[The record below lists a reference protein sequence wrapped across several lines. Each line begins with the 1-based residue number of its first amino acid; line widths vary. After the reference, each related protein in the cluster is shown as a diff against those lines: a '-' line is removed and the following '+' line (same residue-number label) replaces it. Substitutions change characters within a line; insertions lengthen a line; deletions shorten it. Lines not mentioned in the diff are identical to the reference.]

1 VYDFLVYD
9 YLLSMDNVFADM
21 LDVLEI
27 PEDEMIELLGEFCTI
42 SIERLDEVEE
52 FLALRNQ
59 ISEGQFTIMLRRLHS
74 LRGGVAMLGIETLNE
89 LTGDLQRS
97 LKLTKRTF
105 GISGIPEVSWIDFG
119 TSLAQIKAEVC
130 RWDDFVSPEA

>member
-1 VYDFLVYD
+1 MGGSL
-9 YLLSMDNVFADM
+9 
-21 LDVLEI
+21 
-27 PEDEMIELLGEFCTI
+27 PGEFCTI

-59 ISEGQFTIMLRRLHS
+59 VSEGQFTIMVRRLHS

-105 GISGIPEVSWIDFG
+105 GISGVLSQPVPQLKLCAIHVTAIL
-119 TSLAQIKAEVC
+119 SLENPD
-130 RWDDFVSPEA
+130 WL